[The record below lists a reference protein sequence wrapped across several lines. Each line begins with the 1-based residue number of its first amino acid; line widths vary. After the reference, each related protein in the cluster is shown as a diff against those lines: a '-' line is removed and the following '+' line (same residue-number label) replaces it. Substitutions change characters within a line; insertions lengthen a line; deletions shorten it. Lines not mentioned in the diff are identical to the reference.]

1 MMRTLLIAILLLL
14 IVAGILGTWLWATYN
29 ALVRVRNEAQ
39 TAWGQVETETQRRLD
54 LVPALVNTVQGYASH
69 ERETLEGVIQA
80 RAQAAAAGPSAEGDA
95 SQDFLSSALGKLF
108 ALQEAYPNLKADQN
122 FQDLQNQL
130 SNVERQINLA
140 RRIYNEQVKIY
151 NTKQQEFPA
160 NLVAKRFGHNEA
172 QLFAA
177 KAGADEPPTV
187 SFGTRTG
194 GV

>member
-1 MMRTLLIAILLLL
+1 MEFVLIFVVL
-14 IVAGILGTWLWATYN
+14 IVGAAIALGAWLWTTYN
-29 ALVRVRNEAQ
+29 ALIRVRNEAQ

-69 ERETLEGVIQA
+69 ERDTLEGVIQA
-80 RAQAAAAGPSAEGDA
+80 RAQAVAAGPSAEGDA
-95 SQDFLSSALGKLF
+95 SQDFLSAALGKLF
-108 ALQEAYPNLKADQN
+108 ALQEAYPNLKADRN

-130 SNVERQINLA
+130 STIERQINLS

-151 NTKQQEFPA
+151 NTKQQEFPV
-160 NLVAKRFGHNEA
+160 NLVAKRFGHAEA

-187 SFGTRTG
+187 SFGPRAG
-194 GV
+194 GN

>member
-1 MMRTLLIAILLLL
+1 MRTLLIVILLLVIL
-14 IVAGILGTWLWATYN
+14 AGLLGTWLWVTYN

-39 TAWGQVETETQRRLD
+39 TAWAQVETETQRRLD

-69 ERETLEGVIQA
+69 ERETLERVIQA

-95 SQDFLSSALGKLF
+95 SQDFLSAALGKLF

-160 NLVAKRFGHNEA
+160 NLVAKRFGHDEA

-177 KAGADEPPTV
+177 KTDADEPPTV
-187 SFGTRTG
+187 SFGTRAG
-194 GV
+194 DV

>member
-1 MMRTLLIAILLLL
+1 MRTLLFIILLLL
-14 IVAGILGTWLWATYN
+14 ILAGLLAVWLWTTYN

-177 KAGADEPPTV
+177 KTDADEPPTV
-187 SFGTRTG
+187 SFGTRAG

>member
-1 MMRTLLIAILLLL
+1 MRTLLIAIVLLL
-14 IVAGILGTWLWATYN
+14 ILAGLLGTWLWATYN

-39 TAWGQVETETQRRLD
+39 TAWGQVDTETQRRLD

-69 ERETLEGVIQA
+69 ERETLEDVIQA

-177 KAGADEPPTV
+177 KTGADEPPTV
-187 SFGTRTG
+187 SFGTRAG
-194 GV
+194 GA

>member
-1 MMRTLLIAILLLL
+1 MQTLLLL
-14 IVAGILGTWLWATYN
+14 VVLLLILAGLLAAWLWITYN

-39 TAWGQVETETQRRLD
+39 TAWSQVETETQRRLD

-80 RAQAAAAGPSAEGDA
+80 RAQAVAAGPSAEGDA

-130 SNVERQINLA
+130 ANVERKINLA
-140 RRIYNEQVKIY
+140 RRVYNEQVKIY
-151 NTKQQEFPA
+151 NTKQQEFPV

-172 QLFAA
+172 QLFVA
-177 KAGADEPPTV
+177 KAAADEPPTI
-187 SFGTRTG
+187 SFGTRPG
-194 GV
+194 DV

>member
-1 MMRTLLIAILLLL
+1 MEFVLIFFVL
-14 IVAGILGTWLWATYN
+14 IVGAAIALGAWLWTTYN
-29 ALVRVRNEAQ
+29 ALIRVRNEAQ
-39 TAWGQVETETQRRLD
+39 TAWGQVDTETQRRLD

-69 ERETLEGVIQA
+69 ERDTLEGVIQA
-80 RAQAAAAGPSAEGDA
+80 RAQAVAAGPSADGDA
-95 SQDFLSSALGKLF
+95 SQDFLSAALGKLF

-130 SNVERQINLA
+130 STIERQINLS

-151 NTKQQEFPA
+151 NTKQQEFPV
-160 NLVAKRFGHNEA
+160 NLVAKRFGHAEA

-187 SFGTRTG
+187 SFGPRAG
-194 GV
+194 GN